1 MVNLAT
7 DTTLPLIATSMN
19 HLGFVF
25 VVGRVKLQLKRAV
38 DCQ

>member
-7 DTTLPLIATSMN
+7 DKATSMK

-25 VVGRVKLQLKRAV
+25 VVGPVKLQLKRAV